1 VAVELA
7 RRGHTVFAAARRQA
21 ALSELAATHRGIVA
35 ASMDVTDEDSIAGAW
50 KIIVAATQGT
60 GVDVLVNAAGFA
72 LTGPLETLS
81 GREVKQQFDTN
92 VFGLLAVTRTVLPS
106 MRARGA
112 GRVINISS
120 IVGRTSFPAM
130 GAYGATKY
138 AVEALSDS
146 LRMELAPLGIKV
158 VLIEPG
164 FVATHIFGA
173 STQERDG
180 AVASEASPAVA
191 DIAAYGALIGAAEK
205 FLDKQM
211 KRAMPAAVLA
221 RTIAAAAETPRP
233 RTRYMVPAS
242 AKGLV
247 AVFTRLPDRVADAA
261 KLRITATA

>member
-1 VAVELA
+1 
-7 RRGHTVFAAARRQA
+7 
-21 ALSELAATHRGIVA
+21 
-35 ASMDVTDEDSIAGAW
+35 
-50 KIIVAATQGT
+50 
-60 GVDVLVNAAGFA
+60 
-72 LTGPLETLS
+72 
-81 GREVKQQFDTN
+81 
-92 VFGLLAVTRTVLPS
+92 
-106 MRARGA
+106 
-112 GRVINISS
+112 
-120 IVGRTSFPAM
+120 
-130 GAYGATKY
+130 
-138 AVEALSDS
+138 
-146 LRMELAPLGIKV
+146 
-158 VLIEPG
+158 
-164 FVATHIFGA
+164 VATDIFGA